1 MKNIRSR
8 IASYIEDFTNN
19 LEFFLLD
26 SFFGVMRRDIAL
38 VPIATQSPQKPAA
51 VYRSHP

>member
-1 MKNIRSR
+1 MNNIRNCV
-8 IASYIEDFTNN
+8 AAYIDDFTNN
-19 LEFFLLD
+19 LRFFLLD
-26 SFFGVMRRDIAL
+26 SFFGMRYDIAL